1 MRRDSNLSPAEFRR
15 QQNGW
20 GHPGWERYPGPPRTY
35 RFEER
40 REPAKVQFDFGPQP
54 KGSWDSDSAVVRVDE
69 PGTYRVKWDV
79 GTSRFVLV
87 AIDLDTF

>member
-20 GHPGWERYPGPPRTY
+20 GKFGWPDRYPGPQRP
-35 RFEER
+35 R
-40 REPAKVQFDFGPQP
+40 REPAKVRYEFGPQP
-54 KGSWDSDSAVVRVDE
+54 KGSWDADSAVVRVDE